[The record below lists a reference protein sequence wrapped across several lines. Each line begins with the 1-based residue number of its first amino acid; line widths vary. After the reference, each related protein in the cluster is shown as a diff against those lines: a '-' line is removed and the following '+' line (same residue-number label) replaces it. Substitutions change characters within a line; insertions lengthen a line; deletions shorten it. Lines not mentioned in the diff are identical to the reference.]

1 MIFYLQ
7 TNKSGKPSELIS
19 RNDKRINFRRI
30 LGTLALILGR
40 QDERIDL
47 IRPQFQ
53 NENFLKK
60 SVTFNNFH
68 L

>member
-7 TNKSGKPSELIS
+7 TNKSEKPSELIS

-53 NENFLKK
+53 NENCLKK

>member
-1 MIFYLQ
+1 M
-7 TNKSGKPSELIS
+7 
-19 RNDKRINFRRI
+19 RI

-40 QDERIDL
+40 QDERIVP

>member
-1 MIFYLQ
+1 M
-7 TNKSGKPSELIS
+7 
-19 RNDKRINFRRI
+19 RI

-60 SVTFNNFH
+60 SVTFNNFICSY
-68 L
+68 LERLPSFKEKVMTIF